1 MGTGTIC
8 DFQRLNSCCL
18 YSEVGSGEKGI
29 QMTTPSVVPPVLY
42 VAIRT
47 RNEGTE
53 MAAEIRELRNGRQA
67 LLTYSSL
74 DRLLDLAGPNQAWI
88 VMRTDELDTLKKEQP
103 FDVVIFDLEVPEMYR
118 ADGAIA

>member
-1 MGTGTIC
+1 
-8 DFQRLNSCCL
+8 
-18 YSEVGSGEKGI
+18 
-29 QMTTPSVVPPVLY
+29 MTTPSVVPPVLY